1 MRNISHK
8 KLLRKSKHIFCSKTF
23 LHFLLDNVEKY
34 VTAEQAKEE
43 NIIWFRKM
51 HDTDTHSEYVK
62 AYCCTINSVLSKMF
76 YDNTQT

>member
-1 MRNISHK
+1 
-8 KLLRKSKHIFCSKTF
+8 
-23 LHFLLDNVEKY
+23 LLDNVEKY